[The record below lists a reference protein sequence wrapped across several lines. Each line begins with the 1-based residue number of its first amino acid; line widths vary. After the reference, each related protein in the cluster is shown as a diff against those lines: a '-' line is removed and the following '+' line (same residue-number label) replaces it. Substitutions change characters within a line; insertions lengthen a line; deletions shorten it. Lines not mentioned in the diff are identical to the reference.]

1 MTPTTRGPSTTIALV
16 HSPLTGPAAWGRL
29 PGVLRDRG
37 HDVAVVDVQ
46 DDDTPPYAAR
56 FVARAALQVR
66 DAAADR
72 PVVLVGHSGAGYLL
86 PLLGAARRAARSPVR
101 GYLFVDAGLP
111 PSRPASRRDQLR
123 TEDPGFADELDTLLG
138 AGGRFPEWTD
148 DGLRELVPDDAG
160 RAALVASLRPRGAD
174 FFDEPL
180 PIAADWPDAP
190 CGYLHLTTSY
200 DGAARVAGMRGW
212 PVRGRPDDRPGGHF
226 AALVEPAAV
235 ADDLE
240 ALLSQL

>member
-1 MTPTTRGPSTTIALV
+1 VTSTRGAAPATLV
-16 HSPLTGPAAWGRL
+16 LAHSPLTGPAAWGGL

-46 DDDTPPYAAR
+46 DDDTP
-56 FVARAALQVR
+56 
-66 DAAADR
+66 
-72 PVVLVGHSGAGYLL
+72 

-111 PSRPASRRDQLR
+111 PSRPASRRERLRIEDPDFADQL
-123 TEDPGFADELDTLLG
+123 DTQLA
-138 AGGRFPEWTD
+138 AGDRFPEWTD
-148 DGLRELVPDDAG
+148 DVLRDLVPDDDL

-180 PIAADWPDAP
+180 PVAPDWPDAP
-190 CGYLHLTTSY
+190 CGYLHLSTSY

-212 PVRGRPDDRPGGHF
+212 PVLAQADDRPGGHF
-226 AALVEPAAV
+226 AALVDPGAL

-240 ALLSQL
+240 TLLGRL

>member
-1 MTPTTRGPSTTIALV
+1 MTSTRGAAPATFVLA
-16 HSPLTGPAAWGRL
+16 HSPLTGPAAWAGL

-46 DDDTPPYAAR
+46 DDDTAPYASR
-56 FVARAALQVR
+56 FVARAALQVQ
-66 DAAADR
+66 DLVGDR

-111 PSRPASRRDQLR
+111 PSRPASRREQLR
-123 TEDPGFADELDTLLG
+123 IEDPDFADQLDTLLA

-148 DGLRELVPDDAG
+148 DVLRELVPDDDL

-180 PIAADWPDAP
+180 PVAPDWPDAP
-190 CGYLHLTTSY
+190 CGYLHLSTSY
-200 DGAARVAGMRGW
+200 DGAARVAGLRGW
-212 PVRGRPDDRPGGHF
+212 PVLARADDRPGGHF
-226 AALVEPAAV
+226 AALVDPGAL

-240 ALLSQL
+240 TLLGRL